1 MKTTVKRKMGS
12 LGGLLALAFLMRA
25 GLALALEEVPAF
37 NARIE
42 PAIGQ
47 TIRVAPLTVVGTPT
61 SELLKPGF
69 ELPSAG
75 LTEGLNVSLDLP
87 TSPVLPQLVATALT
101 PQVAQLPIALNGA
114 KAAQPVSPDSALTL
128 VQKAVQNLPDLGTVN
143 DGGARGA
150 AQNLSDALTG
160 GKSSSGSGDV
170 EAGENTPAAEPS
182 LQEQVT
188 QAKGTLDKV
197 RSEVGKVIIGQ
208 QEMVDGII
216 MAMVARQHVLLEGLP
231 GVGKTETAKAFADAV
246 EGAFQRVQGTPDKL
260 PSDILGSEILQEDPV
275 TGKKEFQLSKGPVFT
290 NILLVDEINRMPPKA
305 QAALLEAMAEGR
317 VTIGR
322 STLDLHRFTVI
333 ATQNPVEQ
341 DGTYRLPEAQVDRFM
356 FKVLVKQPTADELRQ
371 IMQRNRSKDSR
382 PKASK
387 VTNLAELDKIRQVAE
402 SLPMDKDIED
412 YIVKVAMA
420 ASTHE
425 NLKKSVGYS
434 VYTRAAILMAQA
446 ARINAVMS
454 GRDYVSP
461 ADVRAVAPLI
471 LRHRIVLNYDAG
483 STTPDE
489 IIAKILDLV
498 ASPKPVLV
506 KK

>member
-1 MKTTVKRKMGS
+1 M
-12 LGGLLALAFLMRA
+12 A
-25 GLALALEEVPAF
+25 E
-37 NARIE
+37 
-42 PAIGQ
+42 
-47 TIRVAPLTVVGTPT
+47 IRVVPLNLVGTP
-61 SELLKPGF
+61 SAVLLKPGF
-69 ELPSAG
+69 ELPTAG
-75 LTEGLNVSLDLP
+75 LTP
-87 TSPVLPQLVATALT
+87 TLEASFVVPTTPAVPQLAALTLT
-101 PQVAQLPIALNGA
+101 PQVAQLPTAVNGTQTNSPASPDAALN
-114 KAAQPVSPDSALTL
+114 L
-128 VQKAVQNLPDLGTVN
+128 VQKAVQNLPDLGTLS
-143 DGGARGA
+143 GGDAHGA
-150 AQNLSDALTG
+150 GQNLSDAVTG
-160 GKSSSGSGDV
+160 EKSVSGAGDAV
-170 EAGENTPAAEPS
+170 NAQTTPGAEPS

-188 QAKGTLDKV
+188 EAKGTLDKI

-260 PSDILGSEILQEDPV
+260 PSDILGSEILQEDPA
-275 TGKKEFQLSKGPVFT
+275 TGRKDFQLSRGPVFT

-322 STLDLHRFTVI
+322 QTLDLHRFTVI

-387 VTNLAELDKIRQVAE
+387 VTDLAELDKIRKVAE

-446 ARINAVMS
+446 ARINAVMA

-461 ADVRAVAPLI
+461 ADVRAVAAPI

-498 ASPKPVLV
+498 APPKPALV

>member
-1 MKTTVKRKMGS
+1 MKTKVTRKTGS
-12 LGGLLALAFLMRA
+12 LGGLLALAFLMRP
-25 GLALALEEVPAF
+25 GTALAVEALPAF
-37 NARIE
+37 NAHVE
-42 PAIGQ
+42 PLE
-47 TIRVAPLTVVGTPT
+47 TIRVTPLTLVGTP
-61 SELLKPGF
+61 SEALLQPGF
-69 ELPSAG
+69 EAPAAG
-75 LTEGLNVSLDLP
+75 LTAGLNVSLDIPTAPALP
-87 TSPVLPQLVATALT
+87 ELAAGVLT
-101 PQVAQLPIALNGA
+101 PQVAQLPTAGSGA
-114 KAAQPVSPDSALTL
+114 QANAPASPDSALNL
-128 VQKAVQNLPDLGTVN
+128 VQKTVQNLPDLGRAD
-143 DGGARGA
+143 DGAARGA
-150 AQNLSDALTG
+150 GQNLSDALTG
-160 GKSSSGSGDV
+160 EKSISGAGAV
-170 EAGENTPAAEPS
+170 TAEAPAAEPT

-188 QAKGTLDKV
+188 EAKGTLDKI

-260 PSDILGSEILQEDPV
+260 PSDILGSEILQEDPA

-356 FKVLVKQPTADELRQ
+356 LKVLVKQPTADELRL

-387 VTNLAELDKIRQVAE
+387 VTNLAELDNIRKVAE

-461 ADVRAVAPLI
+461 ADVRAVAAPI

-483 STTPDE
+483 NTTPDE

-498 ASPKPVLV
+498 APPKPVLV